1 MKIYLQKVLFFA
13 LVFGASIT
21 NAADYMIDTERG
33 HASIHFKIKNLGF
46 SWLKGRFNEFSG
58 DFSFD
63 PDAPENAWVAVE
75 IDPASVDSNHDE
87 RDELL
92 RGDDFLNVEAFPKAK
107 FVSKRVEV
115 TGDKKGK
122 VYGEL
127 TLKGITKELV
137 IDAEL
142 VGMGEDPWGGERVGF
157 EGTTRF
163 ALKDFDILPNLGLF
177 SQHIN
182 MMLHIEG
189 VKKK

>member
-1 MKIYLQKVLFFA
+1 MKSYLQKVLVSA
-13 LVFGASIT
+13 LLFGVSLT
-21 NAADYMIDTERG
+21 HAAEYAIDTERG

-63 PDAPENAWVAVE
+63 PDAPEKAWVEVD
-75 IDPASVDSNHDE
+75 INPASVDSNHDE
-87 RDELL
+87 RDDLL
-92 RGDDFLNVEAFPKAK
+92 RSDDFLNVAAFPKAK

-189 VKKK
+189 VKKN